1 LHDHEEQ
8 QLPGPPYVRQILGVV
23 LMIVALGL
31 FLGWIP
37 FGLVTIAVCLALIG
51 AALVV

>member
-1 LHDHEEQ
+1 LHDHEET
-8 QLPGPPYVRQILGVV
+8 QLPGPPYARQIFGVV
-23 LMIVALGL
+23 ICGIALAM

-37 FGLVTIAVCLALIG
+37 FGLVTMAVCLALIG

>member
-1 LHDHEEQ
+1 M
-8 QLPGPPYVRQILGVV
+8 RQILGVV
-23 LMIVALGL
+23 VLIVALGM

-37 FGLVTIAVCLALIG
+37 FGLVTIAICLALIG